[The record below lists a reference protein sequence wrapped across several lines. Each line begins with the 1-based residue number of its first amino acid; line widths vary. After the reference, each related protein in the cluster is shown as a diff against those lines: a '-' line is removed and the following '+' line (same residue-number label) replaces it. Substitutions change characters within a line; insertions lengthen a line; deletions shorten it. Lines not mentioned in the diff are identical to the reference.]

1 MDKDYLVTQLSAR
14 VLSMNANA
22 ARAAADAAADAQTGA
37 QRAINLASGQVQRSA
52 AALEAVHAVETFRP
66 KPFAKG
72 QPVGLGALV
81 EVETDDGSGK
91 TLFVAPVCGG
101 AELEGPGGD
110 GLFHVVTPGSP
121 LGRAVMGKR
130 VGAVVEVMVQGELTE
145 WTITWVG

>member
-14 VLSMNANA
+14 VQTMNATA
-22 ARAAADAAADAQTGA
+22 ARAAADAAMDAKTGA
-37 QRAINLASGQVQRSA
+37 QRAVNLAAGHVQRSA
-52 AALEAVHAVETFRP
+52 ATLEAVHAVESFRP

-72 QPVGLGALV
+72 QPVALGALV

-91 TLFVAPVCGG
+91 TLFIAPVCGG

-110 GLFHVVTPGSP
+110 GLFHVVTPNSP

-130 VGAVVEVMVQGELTE
+130 VGAVVEVTVQGELTE